1 MRKDLEWEYADAE
14 VSKARVKEIGAQ
26 LGFYLPQDYIECVKV
41 NGGASVLPEEFN
53 VEDVERCFGSLFSF
67 DEKSSQYIVKKY
79 ELYNSSLPRDILP
92 IAIDPAGNL
101 LCFDYKDQQEKPVVV
116 FWEHEN
122 ASEKETLMHDEGLT
136 DEQPE
141 ERARENLFY
150 VAATFTAFLDKLHD

>member
-53 VEDVERCFGSLFSF
+53 VEGVERCFGSLFSF
-67 DEKSSQYIVKKY
+67 DEQSSQYIVKKY

-92 IAIDPAGNL
+92 IATDPAGNL

-122 ASEKETLMHDEGLT
+122 ALEKETLMYNEGLT
-136 DEQPE
+136 DEQVE
-141 ERARENLFY
+141 ECARENLLY

>member
-14 VSKARVKEIGAQ
+14 VLKARVKEIGAQ
-26 LGFYLPQDYIECVKV
+26 LGFYLPQDYIKCVKV

-79 ELYNSSLPRDILP
+79 ESYNSSLPRDILP
-92 IAIDPAGNL
+92 IATDPAGNL

-116 FWEHEN
+116 FLEHEN
-122 ASEKETLMHDEGLT
+122 VSEKETLMYNEGLT
-136 DEQPE
+136 DEQVE
-141 ERARENLFY
+141 ECARENLLY